1 MMCPHCQN
9 RVQKALSDVEGVKD
23 VHVDLDEKKAS
34 FQVSETV
41 TDQQLIEAVEK
52 AGYQPVEIINR
63 KEKAP
68 MSKTM
73 KVDGMM
79 CAHCQAHVQKALS
92 DVEGVSNVVVSLE
105 DKQAT
110 FDVADTVSDD
120 VLKKAV
126 EDAGYTPV
134 SIA

>member
-1 MMCPHCQN
+1 
-9 RVQKALSDVEGVKD
+9 
-23 VHVDLDEKKAS
+23 
-34 FQVSETV
+34 
-41 TDQQLIEAVEK
+41 
-52 AGYQPVEIINR
+52 
-63 KEKAP
+63 

-73 KVDGMM
+73 KIDGMM

-110 FDVADTVSDD
+110 FDVADTVRDD